1 MKNLA
6 TLAEKFS
13 KEIYCDPTSVF
24 KLPDRFEVLSKFH
37 CCFPNYAELLT
48 YKKLVCAEKLDF
60 SEITKMDERF
70 SLLSIEEMK
79 VELKCLAD
87 SIYTSEIGGPGYF
100 IVTAAEHGAFIGK
113 S

>member
-1 MKNLA
+1 
-6 TLAEKFS
+6 
-13 KEIYCDPTSVF
+13 
-24 KLPDRFEVLSKFH
+24 
-37 CCFPNYAELLT
+37 
-48 YKKLVCAEKLDF
+48 
-60 SEITKMDERF
+60 MDERF